1 MKPRHETLP
10 IIFPTNIRHFVDHRS
25 GGRSHWHEEIELQYV
40 VNGGAQPLCNLQ
52 PAPLKKGDILFVN
65 SNELHA
71 GNVAPL
77 SGEFYCFHIN
87 KDFFSNHIG
96 NEHVV
101 FDNVIRDTE
110 CAALLDEVIRLSR
123 TDGFKTTIAI
133 SRVMYEFF
141 ALCAE
146 RHTSAVLGEGDFK
159 KHFKRV
165 DKFND
170 MVKYIEDHSAEPLTV
185 PSVAEAFFVTPS
197 YFAHF
202 FKKRA
207 GKSVI
212 QFLNEVRIL
221 KARLIL
227 EQEDIP
233 VSEVALQVGFD
244 DINYF
249 SRKFKQIT
257 GQTPTEYKREYTK

>member
-1 MKPRHETLP
+1 MKSRHENLP
-10 IIFPTNIRHFVDHRS
+10 IIFPTNVRHFINHRS

-40 VNGGAQPLCNLQ
+40 VDGGAHPLCNLQ
-52 PAPLKKGDILFVN
+52 PKELKKGDILFVN

-77 SGEFYCFHIN
+77 NVEFYCFHIN
-87 KDFFSNHIG
+87 KEFFSNHIG

-101 FDNVIRDTE
+101 FNNVIRDTE
-110 CAALLDEVIRLSR
+110 CAALLDEVIRLSH
-123 TDGFKTTIAI
+123 TDDFKARIAI

-141 ALCAE
+141 ELCAE
-146 RHTSAVLGEGDFK
+146 RHTTAVLGEGDFK
-159 KHFKRV
+159 KHFKRL

-170 MVKYIEDHSAEPLTV
+170 MVKFIEEHSAEPLTV
-185 PSVAEAFFVTPS
+185 TSVAEKFFVTPS

-202 FKKRA
+202 FKKKS

-212 QFLNEVRIL
+212 QYLNEVRIL
-221 KARLIL
+221 KARLLL
-227 EQEDIP
+227 EQEDIA
-233 VSEVALQVGFD
+233 VSEIALQVGFD

-249 SRKFKQIT
+249 SRKFKQIV
-257 GQTPTEYKREYTK
+257 GQTPTDYKREYKK

>member
-1 MKPRHETLP
+1 MKSRHENLP
-10 IIFPTNIRHFVDHRS
+10 IIFPANIRHFVNHRS
-25 GGRSHWHEEIELQYV
+25 GGRSHWHEEIELQYIV
-40 VNGGAQPLCNLQ
+40 GGNAQPLCNLQ
-52 PAPLKKGDILFVN
+52 PKTLKKGDILFVN

-77 SGEFYCFHIN
+77 NVEFYCFHIN
-87 KDFFSNHIG
+87 KEFFSNHIG

-101 FDNVIRDTE
+101 FNNVIRDAE
-110 CAALLDEVIRLSR
+110 CAALLDEVIRLSH
-123 TDGFKTTIAI
+123 TDDFKARIAI

-141 ALCAE
+141 ELCAE

-159 KHFKRV
+159 NHFKRV

-170 MVKYIEDHSAEPLTV
+170 MVKFIEEHSTEPLTV
-185 PSVAEAFFVTPS
+185 SSIAEKFFVTPS
-197 YFAHF
+197 HFSHF
-202 FKKRA
+202 FKKKS

-212 QFLNEVRIL
+212 QYLNEVRIL
-221 KARLIL
+221 KARLLL
-227 EQEDIP
+227 EQEDITI
-233 VSEVALQVGFD
+233 SEVALQVGFD

-257 GQTPTEYKREYTK
+257 GQTPTDYKRKCTK

>member
-10 IIFPTNIRHFVDHRS
+10 IIFPTNIRHFTDHRS
-25 GGRSHWHEEIELQYV
+25 GGRSHWHEEIEIQYV
-40 VNGGAQPLCNLQ
+40 VSGGAQQLCNLQ
-52 PAPLKKGDILFVN
+52 PAILKKGDILFVN

-71 GNVAPL
+71 GNVAPIK
-77 SGEFYCFHIN
+77 GEFYCFHIN
-87 KDFFSNHIG
+87 KEFFSNHIG
-96 NEHVV
+96 REHVV
-101 FDNVIRDTE
+101 FNNIIRDPE
-110 CAALLDEVIRLSR
+110 CSAVLDEVIRLSR
-123 TDGFKTTIAI
+123 TDGFKTRIAI
-133 SRVMYEFF
+133 SRLMYKFF
-141 ALCAE
+141 ELCAE
-146 RHTSAVLGEGDFK
+146 RHTSEVLGEGDFK

-170 MVKYIEDHSAEPLTV
+170 MVKYIEDHYTEPLTV
-185 PSVAEAFFVTPS
+185 AEVADVFFVTPS

-221 KARLIL
+221 KARLLL
-227 EQEDIP
+227 EQEDMP

-249 SRKFKQIT
+249 SRKFKQLT
-257 GQTPTEYKREYTK
+257 GRTPTEYRAESR